1 MWVKEFCC
9 NSLQNVTQSIYTAPH
24 LNKRL
29 EAFPLA
35 VALNGKYS
43 GVRHNF
49 RKSAVELAIASV
61 CKLAAEIC
69 GESILIVIL

>member
-49 RKSAVELAIASV
+49 RKSAVELVIASA
-61 CKLAAEIC
+61 LAAEIC